1 MLKKLTFA
9 AGAAVAMTGSV
20 MAADVSLPST
30 ITLTSYDVGG
40 TAYNQAI
47 AVGKALQDE
56 LGVSLRVVGTGND
69 QAQLAPVR
77 EGRMPFSLAGS
88 HVFYAFEGVGPY
100 ASPEWG
106 PQPLRAMN
114 LAGAENCLVY
124 AVAGDSGIETMA
136 DFKGKRI
143 AWPVGSAALQANAIA
158 MLAFAGLTL
167 DDVTLVEVPSYAGG
181 MDGIINDQVDAMT
194 TVSTG
199 GLVEKAYAGS
209 RGLKYVAFPH
219 DDAEGWARMTG
230 KSPHFGKRKA
240 TLVGGQPPLAEPLD
254 CIGVPYPNLVTYSS
268 DPNDELVYNFTKA
281 LDMLVPIYS
290 QAEPGTAGY
299 AADKQMFGWG
309 VPFHEAAIKY
319 YKEAGVWNDDLQAHT
334 DELYKRQAVLA
345 EAWKQMEGKSGD
357 SFADDWLQVR
367 KDALTAA
374 GMSPL
379 FE

>member
-1 MLKKLTFA
+1 MLTKLMTTAGVALALALPA
-9 AGAAVAMTGSV
+9 AAQ
-20 MAADVSLPST
+20 DVDLPDT
-30 ITLTSYDVGG
+30 VTLTTYDVGG

-56 LGVSLRVVGTGND
+56 LGVALRVVGTGND

-77 EGRMPFSLAGS
+77 QGRMPFSLAGS

-106 PQPLRAMN
+106 PQRLRAMN
-114 LAGAENCLVY
+114 LAGAENCLTY

-143 AWPVGSAALQANAIA
+143 AWPVASPALQSNAIA

-167 DDVTLVEVPSYAGG
+167 DDVTIVEVPSYAGG
-181 MDGIINDQVDAMT
+181 MDAIINDQVDGMT

-199 GLVEKAYAGS
+199 GLVEKAFAGS
-209 RGLKYVAFPH
+209 RGLSYVPYPH
-219 DDAEGWARMTG
+219 DDAEGWARMQA

-240 TLVGGQPPLAEPLD
+240 YLVGGTPRLEEPLD
-254 CIGVPYPNLVTYSS
+254 CIGVPYPNLVTYSA
-268 DPNDELVYNFTKA
+268 DADDELVYNFTKA
-281 LDMLVPIYS
+281 LDMLVPVYS
-290 QAEPGTAGY
+290 KAEPGTAGY
-299 AADKQMFGWG
+299 AANSQMFGWT
-309 VPFHEAAIKY
+309 VPYHEAAIKY

-345 EAWKQMEGKSGD
+345 EAWKEMEGKSGD
-357 SFADDWLQVR
+357 SFEADWLAIR
-367 KDALTAA
+367 AAALTDA
-374 GMSPL
+374 GLDPY